1 MPAGDVEAGGS
12 DGLVGPPLQAA
23 AVVDHLEERV
33 GPVRD
38 RLGQVDPVCH
48 GGDGP
53 ECVDEGPVGAADRAA
68 VGVERLAVG
77 VKPGGAGGRPDHGG
91 EVAAAEKRVFG
102 ATDSRSV
109 VAAFLVAEGSP
120 FGADVD
126 DSVADDEAAF
136 GADHVAGAVVLKE
149 INRCDVKQ
157 SGKGFGQTL
166 KT

>member
-1 MPAGDVEAGGS
+1 MPAGDVEAGGR

-33 GPVRD
+33 GPVCD
-38 RLGQVDPVCH
+38 CLGQVDPVCH

-53 ECVDEGPVGAADRAA
+53 ECVDEGPVGAADSAA

-102 ATDSRSV
+102 ATDARPV
-109 VAAFLVAEGSP
+109 I
-120 FGADVD
+120 
-126 DSVADDEAAF
+126 
-136 GADHVAGAVVLKE
+136 AGLFVLKK
-149 INRCDVKQ
+149 INSCNIGQ
-157 SGKGFGQTL
+157 S
-166 KT
+166 